1 MEAPF
6 MDRMPTDDD
15 ELTVGMIDTRDG
27 NRFVP
32 LDTTR
37 AWCWQQGTM
46 LQWLPGAADRLVVYN
61 AREGERFIGIVR
73 DVHNGRTRKLSRPVY
88 AVSPNGKY
96 ALSLNF
102 ARLARIRPGYG
113 YEGVADPWLGQEQ
126 PADDGVYHVDLQSG
140 ESKLVLSLGRA
151 ARLNPVASMKGVEQK
166 FNHIQINT
174 DGSRFSVIQRWYEV
188 RPDGSKKRH
197 DRLVTANPDG
207 SEPYLLADD
216 GHFSHYDWYS
226 PTQLVAWAN
235 RTGVGSRYWMYT
247 DRTRDMNAVGEH
259 CFSVDGHC
267 SFSPDR
273 RWMLTDTYPDKTNHR
288 TLMLY
293 RMRDGLRVDIG
304 RFYAPPELSGPLRVD
319 LHPRWS
325 RDGNQVCI
333 DSAHEGSRQMY
344 VLDVSGVVRDA

>member
-1 MEAPF
+1 
-6 MDRMPTDDD
+6 
-15 ELTVGMIDTRDG
+15 MIDLTDG
-27 NRFVP
+27 DRYIPF
-32 LDTTR
+32 DSTS

-61 AREGERFIGIVR
+61 QREGDRFIGIVR
-73 DVHNGRTRKLSRPVY
+73 DVHTGQTRKLSRPVY
-88 AVSPNGKY
+88 AVSPDGKY

-126 PADDGVYHVDLQSG
+126 PTDDGVYHVDLATG
-140 ESKLVLSLGRA
+140 ASKLVLSLDRA

-166 FNHIQINT
+166 FNHVQINT

-188 RPDGSKKRH
+188 RPDGAKKRH

-207 SEPYLLADD
+207 SDPYLLADD
-216 GHFSHYDWYS
+216 GHFSHYDWFS
-226 PTQLVAWAN
+226 PTQLIGWAN
-235 RTGVGSRYWMYT
+235 RTARPGSPQAGVGSRYWMYT
-247 DRTRDMNAVGEH
+247 DRTRDMHAVGEH
-259 CFSVDGHC
+259 CFNVDGHC
-267 SFSPDR
+267 SFAPDR
-273 RWMLTDTYPDKTNHR
+273 RWMLTDTYPDKTQHR

-293 RMRDGLRVDIG
+293 RMRDGLRVDVG
-304 RFYAPPELSGPLRVD
+304 RFYAPPELIGPLRVD

-325 RDGNQVCI
+325 RDGTQVCI

-344 VLDVSGVVRDA
+344 VLDVSGVVADA